1 MANHVNTR
9 IWIAEGNED
18 AHKAML
24 RINQSHL
31 DLKEAYRHQVPSFA
45 MWEDTLALYDN
56 ENWVELS
63 GAVGSKWCYVEDW
76 DEEYSVTFMSAWGTP
91 EGIVERVAT
100 EIMNADPN
108 AIVAYAS
115 DDEGPNWV
123 STGVY
128 ADGEL
133 YDEETIDSDEYAD
146 NDIKL
151 WWDEDVEGCE
161 EPDDFEADYEKLWEL
176 LETTTDGM
184 IEAVKWNRSDDLD
197 DGA

>member
-9 IWIAEGNED
+9 IWIVEGNDD
-18 AHKAML
+18 AHKAMS

-31 DLKEAYRHQVPSFA
+31 DLKEDYNHQVPSFA
-45 MWEDTLALYDN
+45 MWDETLALYDA
-56 ENWVELS
+56 ENWSELS
-63 GAVGSKWCYVEDW
+63 SQVGSKWCYVEDW
-76 DEEYSVTFMSAWGTP
+76 DDEDSITFMSAWGTP
-91 EGIVERVAT
+91 DGIVERIAN
-100 EIMNADPN
+100 EIMGADPN

-161 EPDDFEADYEKLWEL
+161 EPDDFEADWEKLWEL
-176 LETTTDGM
+176 LDDTTQGM
-184 IEAVKWNRSDDLD
+184 VEAVKWNRDEEDTD
-197 DGA
+197 V